1 MRNHLSGLL
10 RTCMLL
16 AAVSFAGA
24 QPSHDAGAA
33 SPALLAQTAPTT
45 PPPAV
50 APPPPPTPPPGSPV
64 VVVPPEAQGPSVAR
78 IRFSGGEI
86 AAGIGISWG
95 DGTIVYHGVLRP
107 FHISGLSVANVGIT
121 SLTATGNVYNLRRLE
136 DFAGNY
142 AEVAAGATI
151 GGGGSVAY
159 LRNEHGVVIEV
170 TSSTVGL
177 DFQLSSNGVSI
188 SLG

>member
-1 MRNHLSGLL
+1 MRSHLSALL

-16 AAVSFAGA
+16 AAASFAGG
-24 QPSHDAGAA
+24 QPLHDAGAA

-45 PPPAV
+45 PPPSV
-50 APPPPPTPPPGSPV
+50 APPPAPPPGST

-78 IRFSGGEI
+78 IRFSGGEV
-86 AAGIGISWG
+86 AVGIGFSWG
-95 DGTIVYHGVLRP
+95 DGTIAYHGVQRP
-107 FHISGLSVANVGIT
+107 FHISGLSVANVGIS
-121 SLTATGNVYNLRRLE
+121 SLTATGKVYNLRRLE

-142 AEVAAGATI
+142 VEMAAGATV

-159 LRNEHGVVIEV
+159 LRNERGVVIEI

-188 SLG
+188 SLA

>member
-16 AAVSFAGA
+16 AAVSFAGG

-45 PPPAV
+45 PSPV
-50 APPPPPTPPPGSPV
+50 VTPPPPPTASPGSPV

-107 FHISGLSVANVGIT
+107 FHLSGLSVANVGIT

-142 AEVAAGATI
+142 AEVAAGATV

-159 LRNEHGVVIEV
+159 LRNEHGVVIEI

-177 DFQLSSNGVSI
+177 DFQLSSNGVSV

>member
-1 MRNHLSGLL
+1 MRSHLSALL

-16 AAVSFAGA
+16 AAASFAGG
-24 QPSHDAGAA
+24 QPSHAAEAA

-50 APPPPPTPPPGSPV
+50 APPPAPPPGSTV
-64 VVVPPEAQGPSVAR
+64 VVPPPEAQGPSVAH

-86 AAGIGISWG
+86 AAGIGLSWG
-95 DGTIVYHGVLRP
+95 DGTIAYHGVQRP

-121 SLTATGNVYNLRRLE
+121 SLTATGKVYNLRRLE

-188 SLG
+188 SLA